1 MNIAQHIHSGGGEYN
16 LDNHQPCLSD
26 QDRLVIWDEIKE
38 NLKSL
43 KNQNIITKR
52 NQSVSFVWPL
62 KKDTSL
68 IFNNYF

>member
-1 MNIAQHIHSGGGEYN
+1 MHSGGGEYN

-26 QDRLVIWDEIKE
+26 QDRLVILDEIKE

-52 NQSVSFVWPL
+52 IL
-62 KKDTSL
+62 DMTHSL
-68 IFNNYF
+68 NHFLLPILEI